1 MRYRILIV
9 RIGSKA
15 AYIPQQRKGFFR
27 RWKNVLD
34 YPLHYYG
41 SAVNTLTN
49 IGADID
55 KVKTKIVQGALQ

>member
-15 AYIPQQRKGFFR
+15 AYIPQQRKGFFG

-41 SAVNTLTN
+41 SALNTLTN
-49 IGADID
+49 MGADMS
-55 KVKTKIVQGALQ
+55 KVESKIVQGSLQ

>member
-15 AYIPQQRKGFFR
+15 AYIPQQRKGFFG
-27 RWKNVLD
+27 RWKDILD
-34 YPLHYYG
+34 YPLHYYN
-41 SAVNTLTN
+41 SAVRTLSDM
-49 IGADID
+49 GVDMD